1 MRVKKLSTKPEMA
14 ADRIIRRTLAD
25 TEWLISRETRI
36 QSVLDKER
44 DSLSTAEFNLYSRGS
59 FDFVIFTEEEGHS
72 PEFVIEFDGF
82 GHESQRQIARD
93 LIKNWLCVTA
103 GLPLLR
109 IGSEELHA
117 PEKLSVLEWLVGTFA
132 QAASEFED
140 DVDGDSEVASD
151 LRLAE
156 AKYIVMNVRTG
167 EVILSAK
174 PPAPIDPLEIADPDN
189 YVLGANGGYFDSE
202 HPFLANSSIAQ
213 RLLRRFGISIGRA
226 IKGLESSWES
236 APYQLSVDWPGKQPP
251 VIEDSSVCEYVVSER
266 MFRVGV
272 RGEHEP
278 PRYQDGSRGRF
289 ASALKLPVRPG
300 RASLTEPGPDQ
311 QEPRRFPTELPWL
324 DPWGVARELALYDA
338 LSKVERWA
346 ERNLRELTLRPN

>member
-1 MRVKKLSTKPEMA
+1 
-14 ADRIIRRTLAD
+14 
-25 TEWLISRETRI
+25 
-36 QSVLDKER
+36 
-44 DSLSTAEFNLYSRGS
+44 
-59 FDFVIFTEEEGHS
+59 
-72 PEFVIEFDGF
+72 
-82 GHESQRQIARD
+82 
-93 LIKNWLCVTA
+93 
-103 GLPLLR
+103 
-109 IGSEELHA
+109 
-117 PEKLSVLEWLVGTFA
+117 
-132 QAASEFED
+132 
-140 DVDGDSEVASD
+140 
-151 LRLAE
+151 
-156 AKYIVMNVRTG
+156 MNVRTG